1 MKHVVGRLVSVLCAA
16 ALAFVVIA
24 ILVPAMFGMQRY
36 VITGGSMTGAISKG
50 SVVYSKVTPVGELKV
65 GDIITFRPPGQA
77 ELVTHRIITI
87 KTGPDGKTAYR
98 TKGDFNEAA
107 DPWNP
112 VTLDGPVQ
120 ARYVFHIPLFGYLL
134 AALAMRTV
142 RLALIGLP
150 SVLIALSLLWSLW
163 RQAGEDVAGQV
174 EDDGSPHDAVGRA

>member
-1 MKHVVGRLVSVLCAA
+1 M
-16 ALAFVVIA
+16 
-24 ILVPAMFGMQRY
+24 
-36 VITGGSMTGAISKG
+36 
-50 SVVYSKVTPVGELKV
+50 
-65 GDIITFRPPGQA
+65 
-77 ELVTHRIITI
+77 
-87 KTGPDGKTAYR
+87 
-98 TKGDFNEAA
+98 A

-163 RQAGEDVAGQV
+163 RQAGEDVARQV
-174 EDDGSPHDAVGRA
+174 EDKRARSMTRAAGRSGSSAKVVLVSPSAPP